1 MTFGIY
7 LGALLI
13 TIIGCHLYKNCI
25 YNNKYVTIS
34 IGNIVH
40 WTFRKKTFTTSVIV
54 ILPPL
59 LLVALRYGIGGDYF
73 NYKSFYEQFLYY
85 GYSQFEPLT
94 EGLMSLNNVIFH
106 DYRWFVATV
115 AVITYILSLMWVLK
129 NSDIEYTALAVTI
142 FLCFYFAHSM
152 NTIIQVLAAS
162 ILMWSIVFIQKRKL
176 IPFIIV
182 VGIAA
187 LIHSSALAFLPVY
200 FIGGEKNDSED
211 IYSRGNILK
220 VIAIVLA
227 CATLALIYFTVAQKY
242 GWLFSGYI
250 GKTSE
255 GGYINVYLKLGIL
268 FYIPELFFMPKLLK
282 TDKKYEMYY
291 IFLMVEIIAFVMT
304 LFVAYAFR
312 LAYYFSFAHCI
323 IIPGILK
330 HCLNSKSRMALML
343 YFCLALL
350 FHFYF
355 TAFICGFNSINI
367 YNSILFN

>member
-13 TIIGCHLYKNCI
+13 TIIGCYLYKICI
-25 YNNKYVTIS
+25 YNNIYVTIS
-34 IGNIVH
+34 IRNIVH
-40 WTFRKKTFTTSVIV
+40 GTFRKNSLFACMIV
-54 ILPPL
+54 ILPSL
-59 LLVALRYGIGGDYF
+59 LLAALRYGIGGDYF
-73 NYKSFYEQFLYY
+73 NYKTFYEEFLSY

-94 EGLMSLNNVIFH
+94 EILMSLNDAIFH
-106 DYRWFVATV
+106 DYRWFVAIV
-115 AVITYILSLMWVLK
+115 AVITYILSMMWVLK
-129 NSDIEYTALAVTI
+129 NSDIEYSALAVAI
-142 FLCFYFAHSM
+142 FLCFYFGHSL
-152 NTIIQVLAAS
+152 NTMIQILAAS
-162 ILMWSIVFIQKRKL
+162 VLMWSVVFFQKRKL
-176 IPFIIV
+176 IPFLIL
-182 VGIAA
+182 VGIAT
-187 LIHSSALAFLPVY
+187 LIHSSALVFLPVY

-242 GWLFSGYI
+242 GWPYSGYI
-250 GKTSE
+250 GKKSE

-268 FYIPELFFMPKLLK
+268 FYIPELLFMPKLLK

-330 HCLNSKSRMALML
+330 LCLNSKSRMVLML